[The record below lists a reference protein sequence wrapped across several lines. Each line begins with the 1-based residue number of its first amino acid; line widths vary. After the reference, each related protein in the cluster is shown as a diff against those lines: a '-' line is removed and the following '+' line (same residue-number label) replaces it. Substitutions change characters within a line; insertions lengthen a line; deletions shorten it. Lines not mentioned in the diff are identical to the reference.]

1 MGDFLHGM
9 TGSVEELVGFGPSF
23 DGTGFEAARSLGHLV
38 ACDHLQQVEE
48 QLILRHS
55 HPIARH
61 PFGTKEVKGSVL
73 TIDNAGGN
81 CHRWDGL
88 TLNGS
93 VL

>member
-48 QLILRHS
+48 QLILLPLGADKRHS
-55 HPIARH
+55 GQSYNLSAIV
-61 PFGTKEVKGSVL
+61 FDTSVVR
-73 TIDNAGGN
+73 G
-81 CHRWDGL
+81 
-88 TLNGS
+88 
-93 VL
+93 